1 MNTTATPPIFDRLG
15 TLGDAT
21 RCRLLVLLDGQEFS
35 VSECCRVLQLPQ
47 PTVSR
52 HLRVL
57 ADGGWVVARTRG
69 TSRQYSAVRELAPDA
84 AELWQVV
91 RRELAD
97 DPQIAEDTER
107 ARAVLGQRDDP
118 SRAFFS
124 RTADRWDEIRA
135 ELYGVRADVL
145 PLLGLLEPEWCV
157 ADLGTGTGLFATTVA
172 PHVAQ
177 VIGIDRSAEMLD
189 AARQRAEGLDHVEF
203 REGTLEALPIDP
215 GSIDLAV
222 LSLVLHY
229 VIDPGAALAEAARI
243 LRPGGRLIIV
253 DARAHARDDLV
264 EEMGHQ
270 WSGFDADRMT
280 LWLTE
285 AGLEPGPWQPLTPD
299 PQGRGPLLFVQ
310 SARRR

>member
-1 MNTTATPPIFDRLG
+1 MATPPIFDRLG

-107 ARAVLGQRDDP
+107 ARAVVAQRDDP

>member
-1 MNTTATPPIFDRLG
+1 MATPPIFDRLG
-15 TLGDAT
+15 TLGDST

-47 PTVSR
+47 PSVSR

-107 ARAVLGQRDDP
+107 ARAVLAQRDDP